1 MGALEYLLT
10 LPDMEVDVKDKK
22 GGGTALY
29 LAAKKANRLVDTNC
43 NLNLTFVIWIQNIKS
58 YFRLMAE
65 KLIGAGSD
73 VTITCFNKTVGEH
86 LKENIPGLDP
96 SAITKKRAPLANS
109 TGSFGKLAEASST
122 FGRLLEIV
130 DNSGVA
136 GEVSSEDLDEFKS
149 ILLEV
154 DSAVLNR

>member
-1 MGALEYLLT
+1 
-10 LPDMEVDVKDKK
+10 
-22 GGGTALY
+22 
-29 LAAKKANRLVDTNC
+29 
-43 NLNLTFVIWIQNIKS
+43 
-58 YFRLMAE
+58 MAE

-96 SAITKKRAPLANS
+96 SAITKTRAPLANS

-154 DSAVLNR
+154 FSAVLNR